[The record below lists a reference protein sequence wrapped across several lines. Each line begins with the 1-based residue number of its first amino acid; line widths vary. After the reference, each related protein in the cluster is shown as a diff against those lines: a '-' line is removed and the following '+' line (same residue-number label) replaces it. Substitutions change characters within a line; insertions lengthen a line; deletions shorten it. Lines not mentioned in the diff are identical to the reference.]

1 MSPADAEPPGR
12 PTPCRP
18 LRRDAERN
26 RQKILSAAAEVIA
39 ERGLDATLDD
49 VARQAGV
56 GVGTVYRRF
65 RGKEALAEALFDE
78 RLGTLAAI
86 AEHAL
91 ADPDPWAGLVHYL
104 EQAAELL
111 TGDLGLR
118 QILTSA
124 TLRHGQASHARARM
138 EPVVTRLVERAQAAG
153 AVRADLRATDI
164 PLTLFMIA
172 AVADYTRP
180 VRPATWRRYL
190 ALFLDS
196 LPAGRAAPTTLPEP
210 ALSPAE
216 MEQALRSGPGRQR
229 PGPVAWSAS
238 ERDTGRRGIEPV
250 PD

>member
-1 MSPADAEPPGR
+1 M
-12 PTPCRP
+12 PTIASCGD
-18 LRRDAERN
+18 L
-26 RQKILSAAAEVIA
+26 KILSAAAEVIA

-65 RGKEALAEALFDE
+65 PGKEALAEALFDE

-91 ADPDPWAGLVHYL
+91 ADPDPWAGLVRYL
-104 EQAAELL
+104 EQAAEL
-111 TGDLGLR
+111 R
-118 QILTSA
+118 
-124 TLRHGQASHARARM
+124 
-138 EPVVTRLVERAQAAG
+138 V
-153 AVRADLRATDI
+153 TDI

-172 AVADYTRP
+172 AVADYARP

-229 PGPVAWSAS
+229 PGPVAWPAS
-238 ERDTGRRGIEPV
+238 GRDTGRRGIEPV

>member
-1 MSPADAEPPGR
+1 MSPADSESAGGR
-12 PTPCRP
+12 TPCRP

-65 RGKEALAEALFDE
+65 PGKEALAEALFDE

-91 ADPDPWAGLVHYL
+91 ADPDPWAGLVRYL

-111 TGDLGLR
+111 TADLGLR

-124 TLRHGQASHARARM
+124 TLRHGQASQARARM
-138 EPVVTRLVERAQAAG
+138 EPVDTRLVDKGITTSRMRSFIAALPSSLV
-153 AVRADLRATDI
+153 AKRADRLGCTSA
-164 PLTLFMIA
+164 P
-172 AVADYTRP
+172 
-180 VRPATWRRYL
+180 RR
-190 ALFLDS
+190 
-196 LPAGRAAPTTLPEP
+196 
-210 ALSPAE
+210 
-216 MEQALRSGPGRQR
+216 
-229 PGPVAWSAS
+229 V
-238 ERDTGRRGIEPV
+238 
-250 PD
+250 

>member
-1 MSPADAEPPGR
+1 MSPADAEPAGR
-12 PTPCRP
+12 RTPCRP

-65 RGKEALAEALFDE
+65 PGKEALAEALFDE

-91 ADPDPWAGLVHYL
+91 ADPDPWAGL
-104 EQAAELL
+104 
-111 TGDLGLR
+111 
-118 QILTSA
+118 
-124 TLRHGQASHARARM
+124 
-138 EPVVTRLVERAQAAG
+138 
-153 AVRADLRATDI
+153 
-164 PLTLFMIA
+164 
-172 AVADYTRP
+172 

-216 MEQALRSGPGRQR
+216 MEQALRSGPARQR
-229 PGPVAWSAS
+229 PAG
-238 ERDTGRRGIEPV
+238 E
-250 PD
+250 

>member
-1 MSPADAEPPGR
+1 MSTGDAEPAGR
-12 PTPCRP
+12 RTPCRP

-39 ERGLDATLDD
+39 ERGLEATLDD
-49 VARQAGV
+49 VARQAGL

-65 RGKEALAEALFDE
+65 PSKEALAEALFDE

-86 AEHAL
+86 ADDAL
-91 ADPDPWAGLVHYL
+91 ADPDPWTGLVRYL

-111 TGDLGLR
+111 TADLGLR

-124 TLRHGQASHARARM
+124 TLRHEQACQARARM

-153 AVRADLRATDI
+153 AMRADLRPTDI

-172 AVADYTRP
+172 AVADYARP
-180 VRPATWRRYL
+180 VQPATWRRYL

-196 LPAGRAAPTTLPEP
+196 LPPRRAGTMTLPEP

-216 MEQALRSGPGRQR
+216 MEQALRSGSAGRHPAADRMNQ
-229 PGPVAWSAS
+229 PPAGTGPDAPPT
-238 ERDTGRRGIEPV
+238 E
-250 PD
+250 

>member
-1 MSPADAEPPGR
+1 MSPADAEPAGQQA
-12 PTPCRP
+12 PCRP

-65 RGKEALAEALFDE
+65 PGKEALAEALFDE
-78 RLGTLAAI
+78 RLGTLATI
-86 AEHAL
+86 AERAL
-91 ADPDPWAGLVHYL
+91 ADPDPWAGLVRYL

-111 TGDLGLR
+111 TTDLGLR

-124 TLRHGQASHARARM
+124 TLRHGQASQARARM

-172 AVADYTRP
+172 AVADYARP

-196 LPAGRAAPTTLPEP
+196 LPPGRAAPTTLPEP

-216 MEQALRSGPGRQR
+216 MEQALRSGPARQR
-229 PGPVAWSAS
+229 PAG
-238 ERDTGRRGIEPV
+238 ERHAADAAMESRPGG
-250 PD
+250 D